1 MDLSLSFVV
10 LNDRYKSEL
19 VHDYE
24 IVVGNGDKSAV
35 VKNVKEMIVELGGTV
50 RDDYSGFEQYK
61 FELYVDKLFDQNRT
75 EPLVNHSGFIKK
87 NTLYRISQMKSL
99 IDEIESGTVI
109 TKAYFN
115 FYLMYLMF
123 KKGSEYFRDSWFF
136 VDDVRFSVD
145 FLRLI
150 SKIDPSFHSKFHL
163 KYWEIEPLKRSPYG
177 SLSRISEKGY
187 LEHLLK
193 MLTANEKLTVDYG
206 EEARVFREM
215 IISGI
220 EDKNELICIKGVS

>member
-1 MDLSLSFVV
+1 MDLSLSFLV
-10 LNDRYKSEL
+10 LNERYKAEL

-24 IVVGNGDKSAV
+24 MVVGNGDKSVV
-35 VKNVKEMIVELGGTV
+35 VKNIEKMIEELGETV
-50 RDDYSGFEQYK
+50 RDDYSGFDQYK
-61 FELYVDKLFDQNRT
+61 FELYVDKLFDQSRT
-75 EPLVNHSGFIKK
+75 EPLVNHSDFIKK

-99 IDEIESGTVI
+99 IYEIESETMI

-123 KKGSEYFRDSWFF
+123 KIGSEYFKDSWFF

-145 FLRLI
+145 FLTSI
-150 SKIDPSFHSKFHL
+150 SKIDPSFYSQFNL
-163 KYWEIEPLKRSPYG
+163 KYWEIAPLKRSPYG
-177 SLSRISEKGY
+177 SHSRISEKGY